1 MQRPA
6 APIFYVIVEDEVASS
21 LPTSEAPRKQGV
33 G

>member
-6 APIFYVIVEDEVASS
+6 APIFYVIVEDEMASS
-21 LPTSEAPRKQGV
+21 LLTSEAPREQGV